1 MVIYLNLPKV
11 LDPPQLKKNIN
22 GHYNYMLFYLQAA
35 SVFFK
40 KKVCFTKMF
49 SITMNTSSMIQNS
62 CFTYSI
68 ELLIVICSSS
78 EHQSSSSEYHSSSSE
93 RQSSSSEHHSSSSEH
108 QSSSSERQ
116 SSSND
121 F

>member
-1 MVIYLNLPKV
+1 
-11 LDPPQLKKNIN
+11 
-22 GHYNYMLFYLQAA
+22 
-35 SVFFK
+35 
-40 KKVCFTKMF
+40 MF
-49 SITMNTSSMIQNS
+49 RRTTNTSSINYNS
-62 CFTYSI
+62 CFKYSI

-78 EHQSSSSEYHSSSSE
+78 EHH
-93 RQSSSSEHHSSSSEH
+93 SSSSEHHSSSSEH